1 MESKVI
7 GRDREKKVMDK
18 MLASDRPEFLA
29 VYGRRRVGKTFLIR
43 EHFKNNIVFAFT
55 GAYNVE
61 TGLQLGNFFR
71 EYLRVT
77 TGKMEIMPPANW
89 HTAFSYLADYLY
101 TLKRRKRKQVVFI
114 DELPW
119 LDTPKS
125 GFLPALEYFWN
136 RHMSTMNN
144 ILLVVCGSAASWI
157 HKKLMKSKGGLHN
170 RLTGRINLKP
180 FTLYETELFCK
191 SKKLKLSRYQII
203 QLYMVMGGI
212 PFYLN
217 ELTRGKSAVQLIDEI
232 CFTDTGLLSAEYDN
246 LYYSLFKNA
255 DNHISIIESLA
266 RHTTGVVREVLVK
279 ESGLSDGG
287 TFTRTLTELT
297 ESGFVEKYRPFN
309 KKKKETIYRLMDMYS
324 LFYLRFIKGKTGKQA
339 NTWQKIVSSSSFAAW
354 SGYAYENISM
364 LHISQILKKLGL
376 SGIYTEISSWR
387 SKGDKDIP
395 GAQIDLLIDRKDG
408 VVNLC
413 EVKFTGEEFIITK
426 NYVSDLRRKR
436 SVFGHVTKTKKT
448 IITTLITTYPAIR
461 NEYYFE
467 EIDSEVTMDDLFQE

>member
-1 MESKVI
+1 
-7 GRDREKKVMDK
+7 
-18 MLASDRPEFLA
+18 
-29 VYGRRRVGKTFLIR
+29 
-43 EHFKNNIVFAFT
+43 
-55 GAYNVE
+55 
-61 TGLQLGNFFR
+61 
-71 EYLRVT
+71 
-77 TGKMEIMPPANW
+77 
-89 HTAFSYLADYLY
+89 
-101 TLKRRKRKQVVFI
+101 
-114 DELPW
+114 
-119 LDTPKS
+119 
-125 GFLPALEYFWN
+125 
-136 RHMSTMNN
+136 
-144 ILLVVCGSAASWI
+144 
-157 HKKLMKSKGGLHN
+157 
-170 RLTGRINLKP
+170 
-180 FTLYETELFCK
+180 
-191 SKKLKLSRYQII
+191 
-203 QLYMVMGGI
+203 
-212 PFYLN
+212 
-217 ELTRGKSAVQLIDEI
+217 
-232 CFTDTGLLSAEYDN
+232 
-246 LYYSLFKNA
+246 
-255 DNHISIIESLA
+255 
-266 RHTTGVVREVLVK
+266 VK